1 MVGLTQVK
9 FLLIDDNVH
18 MLNIVE
24 TILRGFGA
32 RKIARA
38 ATADQAFDHMRGG
51 VDIIIT
57 DYMIDGLD
65 VISFTKTIRRSPGTH
80 DRFVPI
86 ILLTAHSSRSRIEAA
101 RDAGV
106 TEICTKPVTPRDLFR
121 RLVAVIDFQRPFIQS
136 PNYVG
141 PDRRRRSDATY
152 DGPERRGVP
161 AIKSDAA

>member
-18 MLNIVE
+18 MLAIVE

-32 RKIARA
+32 RKIVKAG
-38 ATADQAFDHMRGG
+38 TADAALDHMRAG

-57 DYMIDGLD
+57 DYMIGGLD
-65 VISFTKTIRRSPGTH
+65 VIAFTRGIRRMPGTH

-86 ILLTAHSSRSRIEAA
+86 ILLTAHSSRPRIEAA

-121 RLVAVIDFQRPFIQS
+121 RLVSVIDYQRPFVQA
-136 PNYVG
+136 PDYVG
-141 PDRRRRSDATY
+141 PCRRRRVDAAY
-152 DGPERRGVP
+152 DGPERRGG
-161 AIKSDAA
+161 AAMASDAA

>member
-32 RKIARA
+32 RKIVRA
-38 ATADQAFDHMRGG
+38 ATADVALEQLRGG
-51 VDIIIT
+51 IDIIIT
-57 DYMIDGLD
+57 DYMIGGLD
-65 VISFTKTIRRSPGTH
+65 VLAFTKGIRSSPGTH

-86 ILLTAHSSRSRIEAA
+86 ILLTAHSSRPRIEAA

-106 TEICTKPVTPRDLFR
+106 TEICCKPVTPRDLWR
-121 RLVAVIDFQRPFIQS
+121 RIVAVVDYQRPFVQS

-141 PDRRRRSDATY
+141 PCRRRKVDAAY
-152 DGPERRGVP
+152 DGPERRDSGM
-161 AIKSDAA
+161 ASNAA

>member
-18 MLNIVE
+18 MLAIVE

-32 RKIARA
+32 RRIVKAE
-38 ATADQAFDHMRGG
+38 TADEALKQLRVG

-57 DYMIDGLD
+57 DYMIGGLD
-65 VISFTKTIRRSPGTH
+65 VLAFTRGIRRATGSH

-86 ILLTAHSSRSRIEAA
+86 ILLTAHSSRPRIEAA

-121 RLVAVIDFQRPFIQS
+121 RLVAVVDFQRPFVMS

-141 PDRRRRSDATY
+141 PCRRRRVDAAY
-152 DGPERRGVP
+152 DGPERREG

>member
-24 TILRGFGA
+24 TTLRGFGA
-32 RKIARA
+32 RKIVRA
-38 ATADQAFDHMRGG
+38 ATAEVALDYLRGG
-51 VDIIIT
+51 IDIIIT
-57 DYMIDGLD
+57 DYMIDGMD
-65 VISFTKTIRRSPGTH
+65 VLSFTRKIRRAPGTH

-86 ILLTAHSSRSRIEAA
+86 ILLTSHSSRSRIEAA

-106 TEICTKPVTPRDLFR
+106 TEICAKPVTPKDLFR
-121 RLVAVIDFQRPFIQS
+121 KLVAVIDFQRPFIQA

-141 PDRRRRSDATY
+141 PDRRRRIDAAY

-161 AIKSDAA
+161 AVDSDAA

>member
-32 RKIARA
+32 RRIVRA
-38 ATADQAFDHMRGG
+38 ATSEAALDQIRGG
-51 VDIIIT
+51 IDIIIT
-57 DYMIDGLD
+57 DYMIGGLD
-65 VISFTKTIRRSPGTH
+65 VIAFTKGIRQKPGVH

-86 ILLTAHSSRSRIEAA
+86 ILLTSHSSRSRIEAA

-106 TEICTKPVTPRDLFR
+106 TEICTKPVTPRELFR
-121 RLVAVIDFQRPFIQS
+121 RIVAVVDYPRPFVQS

-141 PDRRRRSDATY
+141 PCRRRRVDAAY
-152 DGPERRGVP
+152 DGPERRAG
-161 AIKSDAA
+161 AMATTAA

>member
-24 TILRGFGA
+24 TILRGYGA
-32 RKIARA
+32 RKIARVD
-38 ATADQAFDHMRGG
+38 TADAALDQMRGG

-57 DYMIDGLD
+57 DYMIGGLD
-65 VISFTKTIRRSPGTH
+65 VIAFTKGIRRMPGTH

-86 ILLTAHSSRSRIEAA
+86 ILLTAHSSRPRIEAA

-106 TEICTKPVTPRDLFR
+106 TEICTKPVTPRDLWR
-121 RLVAVIDFQRPFIQS
+121 RIVAVVDYQRPFVQS
-136 PNYVG
+136 PNFVG
-141 PDRRRRSDATY
+141 PCRRRRVDAAY

-161 AIKSDAA
+161 VADSDAA